1 MKLDRCD
8 EDAYVQAI
16 RLFGLLG
23 KRSEACEQYD
33 KCQNQL
39 ADELEVEP
47 SDETTRLYEQIKYG
61 MFQVS
66 PNRLRINNLPPDLTS
81 FVGRGRE
88 LEEINLLLEDPN
100 CRLLTLVGPGGVGKT
115 RLAIAVA
122 AQQMEAFPNGACF
135 VPLAGVSSVE
145 SIVPSILQALD
156 LKQAEQ
162 GDLNQQLVDFLH
174 AKELILILD
183 NFEHL
188 VEGAGL
194 VSELLEQAPRLII
207 LVSSRQRLG
216 LQVEWVFE
224 VNGLSYPSGKD
235 AQNLAGYEA
244 VMLFQQRLH
253 QVKPRRDA
261 IPGGPER
268 GGPHLPDRGGLAIG
282 GRAGGLG
289 GAAEVDRAG
298 G

>member
-1 MKLDRCD
+1 ML
-8 EDAYVQAI
+8 
-16 RLFGLLG
+16 
-23 KRSEACEQYD
+23 
-33 KCQNQL
+33 N
-39 ADELEVEP
+39 P

-145 SIVPSILQALD
+145 SIVPSILQALG
-156 LKQAEQ
+156 LKQSEQ
-162 GDLNQQLVDFLH
+162 GDLKQQLFDYLRD
-174 AKELILILD
+174 KELILLLD

-194 VSELLEQAPRLII
+194 VSELLEQAPQLIM
-207 LVSSRQRLG
+207 LVTSRQRLG
-216 LQVEWVFE
+216 LQAEWAFE
-224 VNGLSYPSGKD
+224 VNGLYYPKGKD
-235 AQNLAGYEA
+235 TQNLAGYEA

-253 QVKPRRDA
+253 QVKPRTTLFQDDLT
-261 IPGGPER
+261 GGE
-268 GGPHLPDRGGLAIG
+268 PHLPDRRGPAIG
-282 GRAGGLG
+282 GRAGSLG
-289 GAAEVDRAG
+289 GAQEVDRAG
-298 G
+298 GGGH